1 MKLQWAQYEEES
13 GEVDTASDL
22 IGQVLAE
29 YPDLLAAKMQKV
41 ELERRRG
48 SGDLLDKLLAQYTEE
63 AKTASVRSYFAIQ
76 HSRFT
81 FKVRNERKRKV

>member
-1 MKLQWAQYEEES
+1 M
-13 GEVDTASDL
+13 DTASDL
-22 IGQVLAE
+22 IDQVLAE
-29 YPDLLAAKMQKV
+29 YPDLIAAKMQKV

-48 SGDLLDKLLAQYTEE
+48 SADLLDKLFTLYAEA

-81 FKVRNERKRKV
+81 FKVRHFNQREDKKKNNIQE